1 MCGHN
6 RACGQVH
13 DHGCVSVCVH
23 VCVCVYVHVKEST
36 VEMHSHGHM
45 CLHVCLHRC
54 LHMGVGWPSPRGL
67 IAGMQSLLCYLPGE
81 GSGDCC

>member
-23 VCVCVYVHVKEST
+23 VCVCVC
-36 VEMHSHGHM
+36 M
-45 CLHVCLHRC
+45 CMSKRAQLRC
-54 LHMGVGWPSPRGL
+54 IHMGICAYMCTCTGAFTWEWGGPAL
-67 IAGMQSLLCYLPGE
+67 EA
-81 GSGDCC
+81 